1 MHTLIILAGI
11 ALFLIPAF
19 LFVIHIWLIIWA
31 FRDASERYQD
41 KSVAWLIAIVLFWS
55 PILGIIVYLFL
66 RKDRPQRP
74 TQPYNDKEHFIH
86 DSRGYTS

>member
-19 LFVIHIWLIIWA
+19 LFVIHIALMIWA

-41 KSVAWLIAIVLFWS
+41 NTVAWIITAVLFWF
-55 PILGIIVYLFL
+55 PIIGIIVYMFV
-66 RKDRPQRP
+66 RKERPQPPQHRFNN
-74 TQPYNDKEHFIH
+74 QEQYI
-86 DSRGYTS
+86 